1 MKMSF
6 EQAALTKFPALTDT
20 ITRKQVNEVV
30 AEFGVKYPVHITN
43 PQNNVARGVFRF
55 SAALDTNVPAVP
67 VVIESDEEMSD
78 RIHKTYESMELLVNS
93 VADGI
98 TKSLLVAGHAGI
110 GKSYTVKRT
119 LEQNINSNFLFVKGY
134 VKATG
139 IFKLLWENRFENQ
152 TIVFDD
158 ADAVF
163 QDEVSLNLLKA
174 ALELTKTRR
183 ISWLS
188 EKEFVSEDGESIPRY
203 FDYEGTII
211 FLTNLD
217 FSDMIARGNKLGPH
231 LAALESRSIYLDMG
245 IKSNRELL
253 TRIKQVVAESTI
265 LSDRNINKTQ
275 EVMLMEYLTEN
286 VERLKELSL
295 RTVEKL
301 AALYLASPEKWVD
314 LANAVMI
321 KR

>member
-67 VVIESDEEMSD
+67 VVIESDEEMST

-139 IFKLLWENRFENQ
+139 IFKLLYENRFEGQ

-158 ADAVF
+158 ADSVF
-163 QDEVSLNLLKA
+163 ADEVSLNLLKG

-188 EKEFVSEDGESIPRY
+188 EKEFITEDGESIPRY
-203 FDYEGTII
+203 FDYEGSII

-217 FSDMIARGNKLGPH
+217 FFDMIARGNKLTPH
-231 LAALESRSIYLDMG
+231 LQALESRSIYLDLK

-253 TRIKQVVAESTI
+253 TRIKQVVEESTI
-265 LSDRNINKTQ
+265 LSDRNISKSE
-275 EVMLMEYLTEN
+275 EVKLMEYLTSN
-286 VERLKELSL
+286 VERLRELSL

-301 AALYLASPEKWVD
+301 AALYLASPEKWVE
-314 LANAVMI
+314 LADSVML
-321 KR
+321 R